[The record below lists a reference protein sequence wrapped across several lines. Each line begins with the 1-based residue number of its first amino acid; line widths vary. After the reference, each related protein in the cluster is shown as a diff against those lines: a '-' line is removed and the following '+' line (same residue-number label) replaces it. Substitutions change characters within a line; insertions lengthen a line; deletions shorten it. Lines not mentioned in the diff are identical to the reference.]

1 MLVEHIEEGQEVL
14 YYKAHALNQFK
25 YVLVLVEVRQQLV
38 TPNSHTQ
45 VKQSAECKC
54 CAEEDSSEP
63 ELRPG
68 LRESAPML
76 VIISSSSLSH
86 LLGVVDGL
94 SDRVAYQSHQGHE
107 DCKST
112 ELAYRAEGALH

>member
-1 MLVEHIEEGQEVL
+1 VLVEHIEEGQEVL
-14 YYKAHALNQFK
+14 YYKTHAVNQFK

-45 VKQSAECKC
+45 VEQSTECLC
-54 CAEEDSSEP
+54 YAEEDSGEP

-68 LRESAPML
+68 LCESAPML
-76 VIISSSSLSH
+76 VIISSSSLCH

-94 SDRVAYQSHQGHE
+94 SDRVAYKSHQGHE

-112 ELAYRAEGALH
+112 ELAYGAEGALH